1 MSHVG
6 QFLVS
11 LDIRIDD
18 TLKQEGETL
27 FRELG
32 LTFSSA
38 VSVFV
43 SQAVRER
50 GLPFQITG
58 RRSGG
63 VTLASEKSLA
73 KDWLL
78 PEEDAAW
85 RDL

>member
-1 MSHVG
+1 MAQINIS
-6 QFLVS
+6 
-11 LDIRIDD
+11 IDD
-18 TLKQEGETL
+18 KLKDEREKL

-32 LTFSSA
+32 LTFSTG

-43 SQAVRER
+43 SQAIRER
-50 GLPFQITG
+50 GIPFRLSENQIKD
-58 RRSGG
+58 SM
-63 VTLASEKSLA
+63 LACEKAMA

>member
-1 MSHVG
+1 MAQIH
-6 QFLVS
+6 
-11 LDIRIDD
+11 IRIDD
-18 TLKQEGETL
+18 KLKDDGEKL

-32 LTFSSA
+32 LTFSTA

-50 GLPFQITG
+50 CIPFHISEN
-58 RRSGG
+58 R
-63 VTLASEKSLA
+63 VKDITLASEKTLA

-78 PEEDAAW
+78 PGEDAAW